1 MVYVECVEWLC
12 ISALRWS
19 LHTFCSSVLLSSIP
33 LFDWWKWFLV
43 DINTME
49 QFTVVKI
56 STLSFIIHMC
66 VSCFDF
72 RFSLYLFGRR
82 TLTQPLTHRRTCV
95 CERVSS
101 RACVRIKALHTSKN
115 QSHKLSP
122 LRKWNIYMC
131 YYTHTHTHR
140 WNTEGAHGERYW
152 NVKKEQPRRRRRNE
166 NASSNRS
173 WKVNCKREGERET
186 CQANNE

>member
-1 MVYVECVEWLC
+1 MWAERLCVSGFVYAVLGCAELC
-12 ISALRWS
+12 FGSA
-19 LHTFCSSVLLSSIP
+19 SILFAHP
-33 LFDWWKWFLV
+33 CCYPPFYLFDWWKWFLV

-72 RFSLYLFGRR
+72 LSVSVWQTRALSHKLM
-82 TLTQPLTHRRTCV
+82 HTCACV
-95 CERVSS
+95 HAYGWVSA

-122 LRKWNIYMC
+122 LRKWNIYI
-131 YYTHTHTHR
+131 HR
-140 WNTEGAHGERYW
+140 RNTEGAHGGRY
-152 NVKKEQPRRRRRNE
+152 RNARE
-166 NASSNRS
+166 KTKNASSNRS
-173 WKVNCKREGERET
+173 WKVNCKRKWERKKHAEQVT
-186 CQANNE
+186 NK